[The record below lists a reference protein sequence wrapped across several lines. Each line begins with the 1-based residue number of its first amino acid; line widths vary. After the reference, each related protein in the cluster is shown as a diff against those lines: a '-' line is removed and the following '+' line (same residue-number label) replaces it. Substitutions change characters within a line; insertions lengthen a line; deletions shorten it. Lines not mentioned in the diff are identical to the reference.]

1 MESLSYKEL
10 YTEGG
15 KSILEINLLPEKY
28 CNFDCIFC
36 PIGRSKNKT
45 DEQRAFNGFEEVLE
59 ELSNLIRD
67 LKPDLIF
74 INSKGEA
81 FVNDTLKAAVQFIKS
96 RNIRVKLLTNGYLL
110 GQDKYKEI
118 ANFCDEIIGE
128 IKVTT
133 DEDFQKIQ
141 RPMDGYTLEEYVHNM
156 VNFRKQYRGNFIL
169 EVTIIKG
176 YNDSHQSIK
185 QLKSII
191 ESLSPSQVQV
201 ITIDYEPFKAKL
213 GISKER
219 LAEISGF
226 LWT

>member
-45 DEQRAFNGFEEVLE
+45 DEQRAFNGFEEVLA

-81 FVNDTLKAAVQFIKS
+81 FVNDKLKAAIQFIKS

-141 RPMDGYTLEEYVHNM
+141 RPMEGYTLEEHVHNM